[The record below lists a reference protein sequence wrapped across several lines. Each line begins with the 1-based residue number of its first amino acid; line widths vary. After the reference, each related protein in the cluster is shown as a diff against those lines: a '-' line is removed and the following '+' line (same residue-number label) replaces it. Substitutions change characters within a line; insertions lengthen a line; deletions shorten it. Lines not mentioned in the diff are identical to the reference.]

1 VLKEQ
6 CWQYIQWVCLLG
18 KIVSKYVN
26 PSTDFHKEWRL
37 MPMLQ
42 VDHANHIFQG
52 QIPLGMAVQDG
63 GTATKPRAT

>member
-1 VLKEQ
+1 
-6 CWQYIQWVCLLG
+6 
-18 KIVSKYVN
+18 
-26 PSTDFHKEWRL
+26 
-37 MPMLQ
+37 MPLLQ